1 MPSAPRRLTDMPVC
15 TWRAPAAR
23 SYFPAP
29 VYRRAAPT
37 LPPDEPVPGEI
48 KEWEAVTAVRPDT
61 AFVRAVRFLNAS
73 GDLLSAFV
81 LIAGGMHLIGLATRF
96 WPPQSR

>member
-1 MPSAPRRLTDMPVC
+1 MPVRP
-15 TWRAPAAR
+15 WRAAGAR

-29 VYRRAAPT
+29 IYRRAAPT

-48 KEWEAVTAVRPDT
+48 EEWEAVTAVRPDT

-73 GDLLSAFV
+73 GDLLSAFALV
-81 LIAGGMHLIGLATRF
+81 AGGMHLIGLATHF
-96 WPPQSR
+96 